1 MNYMQSKIDDIIKQR
16 QAAVEQPAEA
26 PEADKFFSVLLG
38 EGMQEHFLELQFRNG
53 LQTCFSYTDLLWFNH
68 DPEAGCI
75 DLEFGGFLVTI
86 KGRGLRPIFMGV
98 KNKRVAWVK
107 EADSELQDHKENES
121 YVEEISI
128 TPPKG
133 FAEGEGEPEE

>member
-1 MNYMQSKIDDIIKQR
+1 MQTKIDEIIKQR
-16 QAAVEQPAEA
+16 QAVADPSQGE

-38 EGMQEHFLELQFRNG
+38 EGMQENFLELQFRNG

-68 DPEAGCI
+68 DPSAGCI
-75 DLEFGGFLVTI
+75 DLEFGGFLITV
-86 KGRGLRPIFMGV
+86 KGRGLKPIFNVV

-107 EADSELQDHKENES
+107 EADSNLQDHKENDCF
-121 YVEEISI
+121 VEEISI

-133 FAEGEGEPEE
+133 FAEEEGIEA

>member
-1 MNYMQSKIDDIIKQR
+1 MQSKIDEILKQR
-16 QAAVEQPAEA
+16 QGAAEA
-26 PEADKFFSVLLG
+26 APEEPEADKFFSVLLG
-38 EGMQEHFLELQFRNG
+38 EGMQENFLELQFRNG

-68 DPEAGCI
+68 DPEAGVI
-75 DLEFGGFLVTI
+75 DLEFGGFLITV
-86 KGRGLRPIFMGV
+86 KGRGLKPIFYGV

-107 EADSELQDHKENES
+107 EADSGLQDHKDNEC

-133 FAEGEGEPEE
+133 FAEEEGAEA